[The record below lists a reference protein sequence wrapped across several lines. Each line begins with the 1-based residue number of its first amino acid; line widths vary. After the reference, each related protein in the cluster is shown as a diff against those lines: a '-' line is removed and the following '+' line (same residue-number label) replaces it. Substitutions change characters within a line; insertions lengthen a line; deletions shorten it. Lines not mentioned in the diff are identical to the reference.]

1 LFQIAERMQWK
12 AIKFFNDLN
21 EDIKRNNLIKGG
33 CHKNRTSEIQSERL
47 NVTKLQKTRIEI
59 KNSAKSVFI
68 IDYKLE

>member
-1 LFQIAERMQWK
+1 MFQIAERMQWK

>member
-1 LFQIAERMQWK
+1 MFQIAERMQWK

-21 EDIKRNNLIKGG
+21 EDIKRSNLIKGG